1 MKVLRWKQLSSMI
14 FLLLI
19 VMSVVVGCS
28 KDNST
33 KSNSD
38 QKETKETAEQDAS
51 KKGSKELVVVLEG
64 EPTSLDPQN
73 STDGNSSN
81 VQESIFEGLLTFD
94 SEMKLVPLL
103 AKNYSFNEEATAITF
118 ELKEGIVFHD
128 GTTFNAEVVKANLDF
143 VRNEENGLA
152 RASFFE
158 FINEVVVDN
167 EYKVTI
173 KSKEP
178 NSAMAAYMAHA
189 AASFK
194 SVEEIKKKQADSNYN
209 LDRNPVGTG
218 PFTFV
223 EWRDGVHVKLKA
235 SDNYWDKDN
244 QPKLSGIVFK
254 PVTEA
259 NTRVNMLK
267 TGEADVVTKLP
278 TQNVKELSDTE
289 GIDVFTGPSL
299 NLFYVGMS
307 LKHEK
312 YQDVRVRQALNYAV
326 NKDQLISQVMDGYG
340 VVADSAIAPGVS
352 GYAKQE
358 AYEYNLEKAKQL
370 LADAGYEKGFK
381 ATLWTRNETEFIA
394 VAENVA
400 IQLKAA
406 GIEVEVQALESG
418 TLFDKLDNNQ
428 GTDLWIGR
436 WSPST
441 GEADWGLRPNFGSD
455 RVPPSYN
462 NSGFYVNKEVDQL
475 LQKALQSPTE
485 EGRLE
490 NYGKIQEIVFKD
502 APWIF
507 LYVPE
512 NSVAKRSNVDN
523 VTILPSDDVRVN
535 GAEKK

>member
-1 MKVLRWKQLSSMI
+1 MKALRWKQLSSMI
-14 FLLLI
+14 FLLFV

-28 KDNST
+28 KDTSKETNS
-33 KSNSD
+33 N
-38 QKETKETAEQDAS
+38 QKETKETTEQDAA
-51 KKGSKELVVVLEG
+51 KKGKKELVVVLEA

-73 STDGNSSN
+73 STDGNSGN
-81 VQESIFEGLLTFD
+81 VQDSIFEGLLTFD
-94 SEMKLVPLL
+94 SKMNIVPLL
-103 AKNYSFNEEATAITF
+103 AKSYSFNEDATAITF
-118 ELKEGIVFHD
+118 ELKKGIVFHD
-128 GTTFNAEVVKANLDF
+128 GTPFNAEVVKENLDF
-143 VRNEENGLA
+143 VRDEKNGLA
-152 RASFFE
+152 RAGFFK

-178 NSAMAAYMAHA
+178 NSAMAAYMAHNS
-189 AASFK
+189 ASFK
-194 SVEEIKKKQADSNYN
+194 SVEEIKKKKADPNYN

-218 PFTFV
+218 PFKFV
-223 EWRDGVHVKLKA
+223 EWRDGVGVKLKA
-235 SDNYWDKDN
+235 FDNYWDKEN
-244 QPKLSGIVFK
+244 QPKISGIVYK

-278 TQNVKELSDTE
+278 TQNVKELSDNKD
-289 GIDVFTGPSL
+289 INVFTGPSL
-299 NLFYVGMS
+299 NVFYVGMS
-307 LKHEK
+307 LKHK
-312 YQDVRVRQALNYAV
+312 QYQDVRVRQALNYAI

-370 LADAGYEKGFK
+370 LADAGYKHGFK
-381 ATLWTRNETEFIA
+381 ATLWTRNETEFMT

-400 IQLKAA
+400 IQLKEA
-406 GIEVEVQALESG
+406 GIEIKVQAFESG

-455 RVPPSYN
+455 RVPPNYN

-475 LQKALQSPTE
+475 LQKALQSPTKE
-485 EGRLE
+485 DRLE
-490 NYGKIQEIVFKD
+490 NYAKIQQIVYKE

-512 NSVAKRSNVDN
+512 NAVAKRSNVDN
-523 VTILPSDDVRVN
+523 VTILPSDGVRVT
-535 GAEKK
+535 GVEKK

>member
-1 MKVLRWKQLSSMI
+1 MKALKQKKLSRMI

-19 VMSVVVGCS
+19 AMSVLVGCT

-33 KSNSD
+33 QTNSN
-38 QKETKETAEQDAS
+38 QNEPKKTEEQAKERN
-51 KKGSKELVVVLEG
+51 KELVVVLEA

-73 STDGNSSN
+73 STDGNSGS
-81 VQESIFEGLLTFD
+81 VQEPIFEGLLTFD
-94 SEMKLVPLL
+94 TEMKLVPAL
-103 AKNYSFNEEATAITF
+103 ARNYSFNEEATAITF
-118 ELKEGIVFHD
+118 ELKEGVTFHD
-128 GTTFNAEVVKANLDF
+128 GTPFNAEVVKENLDF
-143 VRNEENGLA
+143 VRNEKNGLA
-152 RASFFE
+152 RAGFFE
-158 FINEVVVDN
+158 FISEVVVDS

-178 NSAMAAYMAHA
+178 NSAMAAYMAHTA
-189 AASFK
+189 ATFK
-194 SVEEIKKKQADSNYN
+194 SAEEIKKKQADANYN

-218 PFTFV
+218 PFQFV

-235 SDNYWDKDN
+235 SNNYWDKEN
-244 QPKLSGIVFK
+244 KPKLSGIVYK

-299 NLFYVGMS
+299 NVFYVGMS

-312 YQDVRVRQALNYAV
+312 YKDVRVRQALNYAV
-326 NKDQLISQVMDGYG
+326 NKDQLISQVNDGYG
-340 VVADSAIAPGVS
+340 VVADSAIAPGVA

-358 AYEYNLEKAKQL
+358 AYEYDLEKAKQL
-370 LADAGYEKGFK
+370 LAEAGYEKGFK
-381 ATLWTRNETEFIA
+381 ATLWTRKETEFIA

-406 GIEVEVQALESG
+406 GIEVEVQAFESG

-455 RVPPSYN
+455 RVPPNYN
-462 NSGFYVNKEVDQL
+462 NSGFYQNKEVDQL
-475 LQKALQSPTE
+475 LKKALQAPTE
-485 EGRLE
+485 DGRQE
-490 NYGKIQEIVFKD
+490 NYAKIQGIVYKE

-512 NSVAKRSNVDN
+512 NAVAKRNNVDN
-523 VTILPSDDVRVN
+523 VTILPSDDVRVT

>member
-1 MKVLRWKQLSSMI
+1 MRAIRWKQLSSMI
-14 FLLLI
+14 FLFFVVI
-19 VMSVVVGCS
+19 SVVVGCS
-28 KDNST
+28 KNTS
-33 KSNSD
+33 KESNSNP
-38 QKETKETAEQDAS
+38 KETKETAEHNVE
-51 KKGSKELVVVLEG
+51 KKGKELVVLLEA

-73 STDGNSSN
+73 STDGNSGN
-81 VQESIFEGLLTFD
+81 VQDSIFEGLLTFD
-94 SEMKLVPLL
+94 SKMNIVPLL
-103 AKNYSFNEEATAITF
+103 AKNYSFNEDATAITF
-118 ELKEGIVFHD
+118 ELKKGIVFHD
-128 GTTFNAEVVKANLDF
+128 GTPFNAEVVKENLDF
-143 VRNEENGLA
+143 VRDEKNGLA

-167 EYKVTI
+167 EYKVTV

-178 NSAMAAYMAHA
+178 NSAMAAYMAHNSS
-189 AASFK
+189 SFK
-194 SVEEIKKKQADSNYN
+194 SVEEIKKKKADPNYN

-218 PFTFV
+218 PFKFV
-223 EWRDGVHVKLKA
+223 EWRDGVGVKLKEF
-235 SDNYWDKDN
+235 DNYWDKEN
-244 QPKLSGIVFK
+244 QPKISGIVYK

-267 TGEADVVTKLP
+267 TGEADVVAKLP
-278 TQNVKELSDTE
+278 TQNVKELSDNKD
-289 GIDVFTGPSL
+289 INVFTGPSL
-299 NLFYVGMS
+299 NVFYVGMS
-307 LKHEK
+307 MKHK
-312 YQDVRVRQALNYAV
+312 QYQDVRVRQALNYAI

-370 LADAGYEKGFK
+370 LADAGYKNGFK
-381 ATLWTRNETEFIA
+381 ATLWTRNETEFVS

-400 IQLKAA
+400 IQLKEA
-406 GIEVEVQALESG
+406 GIEVKVQAFESG

-455 RVPPSYN
+455 RVPPNYN

-475 LQKALQSPTE
+475 LQKALQSPTK

-490 NYGKIQEIVFKD
+490 NYAKIQQIVYKE

-512 NSVAKRSNVDN
+512 NAVAKRSNVDN
-523 VTILPSDDVRVN
+523 VTILPSDGVRVT
-535 GAEKK
+535 GVEKK